1 MVGMLMDIGRMQ
13 AGSLKLELCDINL
26 ADFMREFCHDAR
38 LLCKQ
43 KNIEFMLGTIPVV
56 HVEADPHYLRQVF
69 FNLLD
74 NSCKHSPVGGR
85 ISLDYAVSDT
95 QVLIRFSD
103 TGSGISP
110 DDLPNIFEP
119 FFKGSQGNS
128 GNLTGAGLG
137 LALVRWVVEA
147 LRGSITA
154 QSQVGAWS
162 AFEIRLPV
170 FRPSDL

>member
-1 MVGMLMDIGRMQ
+1 
-13 AGSLKLELCDINL
+13 
-26 ADFMREFCHDAR
+26 
-38 LLCKQ
+38 
-43 KNIEFMLGTIPVV
+43 
-56 HVEADPHYLRQVF
+56 
-69 FNLLD
+69 
-74 NSCKHSPVGGR
+74 VGGR
-85 ISLDYAVSDT
+85 ISLDYAVSDS

-154 QSQVGAWS
+154 QSQAGAWS